1 MQTRRAMQRLFSRKC
16 TMFSTWCS
24 YLVFLFGFMPMFPP
38 ESTLQAWL
46 FIAATVALLVVTAVW
61 AYLLEQN
68 LQLLE
73 GDN

>member
-1 MQTRRAMQRLFSRKC
+1 MKSSRALHLIFSRKC
-16 TMFSTWCS
+16 TMFATWCS

-38 ESTLQAWL
+38 QSTLLAWL
-46 FIAATVALLVVTAVW
+46 FIAATAALLVVTAVW

>member
-1 MQTRRAMQRLFSRKC
+1 MQRLLSRKC

-38 ESTLQAWL
+38 ESTLLAWL
-46 FIAATVALLVVTAVW
+46 FIAATVLLLVVTAFW

>member
-1 MQTRRAMQRLFSRKC
+1 MLRLFSRKC

-38 ESTLQAWL
+38 ESTLLAWL
-46 FIAATVALLVVTAVW
+46 FIAATVVLLVVTAVW

-73 GDN
+73 GEK